1 MKTKQVLFTLI
12 TLIIMDLQVMAQ
24 SAGTTKNGGGRIL
37 VAYFSATGTTAAV
50 AEKIAGM
57 THGDL
62 YAIQPEKPYSAAD
75 LDWRN
80 KKSRSSVEMEN
91 PDARPAI
98 QGRKENIAAY
108 DVVFIGYP
116 IWWDLAPRVV
126 NTFLEIHDL
135 AGKTVVPFA
144 TSGGNT
150 IANSVAVLKKTYPD
164 LDWKDGKLL
173 NNSSETVIRAWLDKL
188 GIKI

>member
-1 MKTKQVLFTLI
+1 MTL
-12 TLIIMDLQVMAQ
+12 TVMNLQAMAQ
-24 SAGTTKNGGGRIL
+24 SAGTTKNGGSRVL

-57 THGDL
+57 THGEL

-91 PDARPAI
+91 PDARPALH
-98 QGRKENIAAY
+98 GRKENIAAY

-126 NTFLEIHDL
+126 NTFLEVHDL

-144 TSGGNT
+144 TSGGST
-150 IANSVAVLKKTYPD
+150 IANSVAMLRKTYPN

>member
-1 MKTKQVLFTLI
+1 MKTKQILFTFM
-12 TLIIMDLQVMAQ
+12 TLTVMNLQAMAQ
-24 SAGTTKNGGGRIL
+24 SAGTTENGGGRIL

-50 AEKIAGM
+50 AEKLADM
-57 THGDL
+57 TRADI
-62 YAIQPEKPYSAAD
+62 YAIMPEEPYSTAD

-91 PDARPAI
+91 PDARPALH
-98 QGRKENIAAY
+98 GRKENIAAY

-126 NTFLEIHDL
+126 NTFLEVHDL

-144 TSGGNT
+144 TSGGST
-150 IANSVAVLKKTYPD
+150 IANSVAMLRKTYPN

>member
-1 MKTKQVLFTLI
+1 MTL
-12 TLIIMDLQVMAQ
+12 TVMNLQAMAQ
-24 SAGTTKNGGGRIL
+24 SAGTTENGGGRIL

-50 AEKIAGM
+50 AEKLADM
-57 THGDL
+57 TRADI
-62 YAIQPEKPYSAAD
+62 YAIMPEEPYSTAD

-91 PDARPAI
+91 PDARPALH
-98 QGRKENIAAY
+98 GRKENIVAY

-126 NTFLEIHDL
+126 NTFLEVHDL

-144 TSGGNT
+144 TSGGST
-150 IANSVAVLKKTYPD
+150 IANSVAMLRKTYPN